1 MTSADDRVKIGEV
14 ISRAWRDQAFKA
26 EFVKNPR
33 KVLDAAGV
41 RTPAG
46 GEIKILED
54 TDAQAHLVL
63 PSERLPRDKRLE
75 KLPANPTRHQVLL
88 HLITRAEDD
97 PAFRGTLLQ
106 SPAAALRDV
115 KVSLPGSA
123 QLRVVEN
130 SASVR
135 HLVLPRPA
143 GAELREEDLEG
154 VVGGSGIAVEFITVA
169 VFVST

>member
-41 RTPAG
+41 KTPAA

-54 TDAQAHLVL
+54 TDTQSHLVL
-63 PSERLPRDKRLE
+63 PGERLPRDKRVE
-75 KLPANPTRHQVLL
+75 TLPANPTQHQVLL

-97 PAFRGTLLQ
+97 PAFRGKLLQ
-106 SPAAALRDV
+106 SPAAALRDAN
-115 KVSLPGSA
+115 VSLPGSA

-130 SASVR
+130 STAVR

-143 GAELREEDLEG
+143 DAQLREEDLEG
-154 VVGGSGIAVEFITVA
+154 VVGGGGVAVGCVTVA